1 VNVVLSTQKF
11 PFGSLHW
18 LAVLPLLVPLLLL
31 TLDCVAERG
40 LLSVRRDG
48 QGPNWDSVDSFDQ
61 EKYQTRECCFPHW
74 GQEEGPCCQ
83 AHACC
88 DFFHGRLNVVDGDR
102 FVVLGVEKDSIVR
115 IAGQGRRTAGVA
127 SCIAGAAI
135 ATQEPV
141 VELEGLLSV
150 AEGRIVPLSL
160 ADEIFENL
168 RIKGVY
174 SLGLLLWAI

>member
-48 QGPNWDSVDSFDQ
+48 QGPNWDSVDSF
-61 EKYQTRECCFPHW
+61 